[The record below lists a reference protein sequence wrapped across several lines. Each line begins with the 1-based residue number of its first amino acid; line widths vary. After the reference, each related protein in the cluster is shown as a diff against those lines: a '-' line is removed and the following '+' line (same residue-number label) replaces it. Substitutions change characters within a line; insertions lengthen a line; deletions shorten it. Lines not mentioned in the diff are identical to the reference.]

1 MSVVDPSPGAQHRSQ
16 QVEVSVN
23 GPPPAGRQRPL
34 EFGDPRHLAACRFLV
49 EEALALDD
57 RDFEAWLGMLSPDV
71 VYQVR
76 VRATT
81 TRGGI
86 GERTPLVEHYHEDL
100 YSLRKR
106 VARLATSFAWAE
118 DPPSRTRH
126 VVTNIC
132 TFPTQREDTL
142 RVRSYQLVFRSRGD
156 LYEPDLLCGE
166 RTDLLSSSN
175 GSDFRLARREA
186 SVDESVLRTQN
197 LAIFL

>member
-1 MSVVDPSPGAQHRSQ
+1 MSTVGPSPGDLHRTT
-16 QVEVSVN
+16 QVEPSVSATV
-23 GPPPAGRQRPL
+23 PSARQRPM

-49 EEALALDD
+49 EEALALDE
-57 RDFEAWLGMLSPDV
+57 RDFDAWLDMLSPDV
-71 VYQVR
+71 VYQVH

-86 GERTPLVEHYHEDL
+86 GERTSLVEHYDEDL

-132 TFPTQREDTL
+132 TFPTDREDIL

-166 RTDLLSSSN
+166 RNDLLYCAN
-175 GSDFRLARREA
+175 PQELRLSRRE
-186 SVDESVLRTQN
+186 VTLDESVLRTQN

>member
-1 MSVVDPSPGAQHRSQ
+1 M
-16 QVEVSVN
+16 
-23 GPPPAGRQRPL
+23 
-34 EFGDPRHLAACRFLV
+34 
-49 EEALALDD
+49 LDE
-57 RDFEAWLGMLSPDV
+57 RDFEAWLAMLSPDV
-71 VYQVR
+71 IYRVQ

-86 GERTPLVEHYHEDL
+86 GERTPLVGHYDEDL

-106 VARLATSFAWAE
+106 VARLGTSFAWAE

-126 VVTNIC
+126 VVSNIC
-132 TFPTQREDTL
+132 TFTTAQEDVL

-166 RTDLLSSSN
+166 RTDLLCGAN
-175 GSDFRLARREA
+175 GQELRLSRRE
-186 SVDESVLRTQN
+186 VVLDESVLRTQN